1 MPWRFFVKGSAGA
14 ATVWKPW
21 IGWCLLAAGLVISGF
36 WWTLDGESFLSHTDR
51 LPAEVLVVE
60 GWIGRNGVRAA
71 ATEFEQRGYEYIVT
85 SGGPALEHWEEN
97 PLSYAEMAD
106 RELIRSGIPK
116 ERIIVAPSKSS
127 QTRRTY
133 ESALAVS
140 DALQRR
146 NIKPKAFNVFTL
158 GSHARRSR
166 LVFAKVEGPLTK
178 VGVVAWTP
186 TDIGSDP
193 WWRSSERTKDLITE
207 TVGYA
212 FEVLLNSGRP
222 TNRPERN

>member
-1 MPWRFFVKGSAGA
+1 MQRRTGWR
-14 ATVWKPW
+14 PW
-21 IGWCLLAAGLVISGF
+21 IGWRLLAAGLVISGF
-36 WWTLDGESFLSHTDR
+36 WWTLDGESFLSLTDR

-85 SGGPALEHWEEN
+85 SGGPASESWEEN

-116 ERIIVAPSKSS
+116 ERIIVAPSKST

-146 NIKPKAFNVFTL
+146 NIKPKAFNIFTL

-166 LVFAKVEGPLTK
+166 LVFAKVEGSLTK

-222 TNRPERN
+222 TNHPERN

>member
-1 MPWRFFVKGSAGA
+1 
-14 ATVWKPW
+14 
-21 IGWCLLAAGLVISGF
+21 LLAAGLVISGF
-36 WWTLDGESFLSHTDR
+36 WWTLDGESFLSYTDR

-60 GWIGRNGVRAA
+60 AWIGRNGVRAA
-71 ATEFEQRGYEYIVT
+71 AREFEQRGYEYIVT
-85 SGGPALEHWEEN
+85 SGGTASECWEEN
-97 PLSYAEMAD
+97 TLSYAEMAD

-116 ERIIVAPSKSS
+116 ERISVAPSKSS
-127 QTRRTY
+127 ETRRTY

-193 WWRSSERTKDLITE
+193 WWWSSERTKDLITE

-212 FEVLLNSGRP
+212 FEVSSIPADQRTTRKETEGGTAKSCGLIVDY
-222 TNRPERN
+222 

>member
-1 MPWRFFVKGSAGA
+1 M
-14 ATVWKPW
+14 W
-21 IGWCLLAAGLVISGF
+21 IGWGLLAAGLVISGF
-36 WWTLDGESFLSHTDR
+36 WWTLDGESFLSLTDR

-71 ATEFEQRGYEYIVT
+71 STEFEQRGYEYIVT
-85 SGGPALEHWEEN
+85 SGGPASECWEEN

-146 NIKPKAFNVFTL
+146 TLSPKHSMSL
-158 GSHARRSR
+158 R
-166 LVFAKVEGPLTK
+166 LVP
-178 VGVVAWTP
+178 TP
-186 TDIGSDP
+186 GGAVWFSP
-193 WWRSSERTKDLITE
+193 RLKD
-207 TVGYA
+207 
-212 FEVLLNSGRP
+212 R
-222 TNRPERN
+222 

>member
-1 MPWRFFVKGSAGA
+1 MQRR
-14 ATVWKPW
+14 TVWSPAW
-21 IGWCLLAAGLVISGF
+21 IGWGLLAAGLVISGF
-36 WWTLDGESFLSHTDR
+36 WWTLDGESFLSLTDR

-85 SGGPALEHWEEN
+85 SGGPSERWEED
-97 PLSYAEMAD
+97 PLSYAEMAH

-116 ERIIVAPSKSS
+116 ERIIVAPSKST

-133 ESALAVS
+133 EAALAVS

-146 NIKPKAFNVFTL
+146 NIKPKAFNIFTL

-166 LVFAKVEGPLTK
+166 LVFAKVEQSLTK
-178 VGVVAWTP
+178 VGVIAWTP

-193 WWRSSERTKDLITE
+193 WWRSSERIKDLITE

-212 FEVLLNSGRP
+212 FEVLFNSGRP
-222 TNRPERN
+222 TNHPERN

>member
-1 MPWRFFVKGSAGA
+1 VQRR
-14 ATVWKPW
+14 TVWRPW
-21 IGWCLLAAGLVISGF
+21 IGWGLLAAGLVISGF
-36 WWTLDGESFLSHTDR
+36 WWTLDGESFLSYTDR

-71 ATEFEQRGYEYIVT
+71 STEFEQRGYEYIVT
-85 SGGPALEHWEEN
+85 SGGPASECWEEN

-116 ERIIVAPSKSS
+116 ERIIIAPSKSS

-140 DALQRR
+140 DALQHR

-193 WWRSSERTKDLITE
+193 WWRSSERTKDFITE

-212 FEVLLNSGRP
+212 FEVLFNSGRP
-222 TNRPERN
+222 TNHPERN